1 MAKVKGQFVA
11 SSKKRKERSCVLCDE
26 QEKKYILILISH
38 KENGTHELS
47 YKKRNYIYIYI
58 YIYIYKKRIYYILK
72 RQFCVKK
79 DKSRKRTITT
89 RTGVC

>member
-1 MAKVKGQFVA
+1 MKLLLAKVKGQFVA
-11 SSKKRKERSCVLCDE
+11 SSKKRKERNCVLSDE
-26 QEKKYILILISH
+26 QKKIFLISH

-47 YKKRNYIYIYI
+47 YKKKKL
-58 YIYIYKKRIYYILK
+58 YIYIYKKRNYYILK

-79 DKSRKRTITT
+79 DKSRKGTITT